1 MNTLQDYLNQ
11 VRALVH
17 DANKADFSDATL
29 TNFVNQARTRVS
41 LDTHC
46 VRGFFSEVTGNALNT
61 IPDAETYLY
70 DGTVGGITV
79 NNPGAGYINP
89 VVTLTGGSGTGAT
102 AQAQVINGQIAE
114 INMTNWGA
122 GYTSAPVVQIVDPN
136 GAGCSATATP
146 LINVLDILS
155 ITVIWGDERWMFSWC
170 GFTMFQAICR
180 RYITQTNVPCV
191 FTMHQGIKKFFLF
204 QVPDQAYNLEMD
216 FITVTRP
223 LVALTDIDNQI
234 VAPYDDAVQLYAAHL
249 CLASLQ
255 NYQMADYWYSGD
267 DKKPGKYDLRIKQ
280 LYATSQSRRI
290 GNPYYTFAKR
300 ARRL

>member
-29 TNFVNQARTRVS
+29 TNFVNQARVRVS

-46 VRGFFSEVTGNALNT
+46 VRGLYAEITGNALNT
-61 IPDAETYLY
+61 IAQKENYY
-70 DGTVGGITV
+70 YSGTVGGVTV
-79 NNPGAGYINP
+79 NTPGSGYTNP
-89 VVTLTGGSGTGAT
+89 VVTFTGGAGAGAAAT
-102 AQAQVINGQIAE
+102 AQVINGQIAE

-122 GYTSAPVVQIVDPN
+122 NYGTAPTVQITDPTGS
-136 GAGCSATATP
+136 GAAATSTVLAN
-146 LINVLDILS
+146 ILDILS
-155 ITVIWGDERWMFSWC
+155 ITVIWGDERWMFSYC

-180 RYITQTNVPCV
+180 QFTKQYDVPGI
-191 FTMHQGIKKFFLF
+191 FTLHQGTKQFLLC
-204 QVPDQAYNLEMD
+204 QIPDQAYGLEMD
-216 FITVTRP
+216 FITIASP
-223 LVALTDIDNQI
+223 LVNLTDVDTQI
-234 VAPYDDAVQLYAAHL
+234 VAPQDDAVQLYAANL

-267 DKKPGKYDLRIKQ
+267 EKKPGKYDLRIKQ
-280 LYATSQSRRI
+280 LYATGQSRRI
-290 GNPYYTFAKR
+290 FNPYYTFAKR